1 MQIVLLAWVIPIL
14 LSVLFGLLIVRQTRI
29 QQGEPTATPI
39 KPSTTS
45 KEQKE
50 SLMSHGYS
58 RATWL
63 IIGLWFLFC
72 LATVNYNGPFFDE
85 AIYVTAGQRTLEGHG
100 YTDGYLVWFAGSLL
114 WPVLA
119 AVGYKVAGLIGT
131 RIVALILTTIAF
143 VAVVQAAHNLFGQ
156 KASFWTALTLAIS
169 GPFLA
174 LARLGVYD
182 IPALTGI
189 AVSFW
194 AVTELAR
201 KDDRKWLSLAAVAFT
216 IGMFGKYPVGL
227 MLIPIVGVI
236 FALRKEKALMDVVM
250 FGLISSAI
258 TLAFYLPGREQL
270 GQFLNWTLANKPKFS
285 STKVMI
291 GFALLY
297 LSGIPFLLALIGWFI
312 ARDKRILASV
322 LLLSLTI
329 WPAYHLLSGNPVG
342 DSKHIVFGYL
352 FAYPLIGL
360 TLATMWERWRRKAVA
375 IAVIL
380 ALAVLGFVQ
389 LDRLDHAWPDVRE
402 AASYLTSQVQPGQ
415 RLLINESWPYTMY
428 LYTKGRIHSPWDV
441 FDVYR
446 ITHGESE
453 IGLCEYDWF
462 VDVQGSYEWPES
474 ILETVQ
480 QCGDF
485 QPVFSITSTV
495 VGLGTDLDFTAY
507 PIHTTIWQNTSRK

>member
-1 MQIVLLAWVIPIL
+1 VD
-14 LSVLFGLLIVRQTRI
+14 SYR
-29 QQGEPTATPI
+29 
-39 KPSTTS
+39 
-45 KEQKE
+45 
-50 SLMSHGYS
+50 

-72 LATVNYNGPFFDE
+72 LATVNHNGPFFDE
-85 AIYVTAGQRTLEGHG
+85 GIYITAGQRTFEGHG

-114 WPVLA
+114 WPISA
-119 AVGYKVAGLIGT
+119 AMGYNVAGLTGT

-143 VAVVQAAHNLFGQ
+143 AAVVQAAHNLFGQ

-174 LARLGVYD
+174 VARLGVYD
-182 IPALTGI
+182 VPALAGI

-201 KDDRKWLSLAAVAFT
+201 KDDRKWLLLAAVAFT
-216 IGMFGKYPVGL
+216 TSMFAKYPMGL
-227 MLIPIVGVI
+227 MLIPIVGVVFI
-236 FALRKEKALMDVVM
+236 LRNEKALMDVVM

-258 TLAFYLPGREQL
+258 TLAFYLPWREQL
-270 GQFLNWTLANKPKFS
+270 GQFLNWTLENKPKFG
-285 STKVMI
+285 STKAMI
-291 GFALLY
+291 AFALLY
-297 LSGIPFLLALIGWFI
+297 LNGAPFLLALIGWFI
-312 ARDKRILASV
+312 AKDKRVLASV

-352 FAYPLIGL
+352 FVYPLIGL

-375 IAVIL
+375 VVITL

-389 LDRLDHAWPDVRE
+389 LDRLDRAWPDVRE
-402 AASYLTSQVQPGQ
+402 AASYLTGQVQPGQ
-415 RLLINESWPYTMY
+415 VLLINESWPYTMY
-428 LYTKGRIHSPWDV
+428 LYTEGRINSPWDV

-453 IGLCEYDWF
+453 IELCQYDWF
-462 VDVQGSYEWPES
+462 VNSEGSYDWPES
-474 ILETVQ
+474 VVETIR

-485 QPVFSITSTV
+485 QLVFSTTSTV
-495 VGLGTDLDFTAY
+495 VGLGTDLDFVAY
-507 PIHTTIWQNTSRK
+507 PVHTTIWQNTSRR